1 LNIIEINNIKFSYE
15 PNSEKHIVNIIDL
28 CVKEG
33 EQLFIYGP
41 SGSGK
46 STLLNLI
53 CGLHLANSGNINV
66 LGKSL
71 HNMSS
76 RQRDKHRAT
85 NIGYIFQQFNLIEY
99 LHAIDNI
106 KLARHFSANSAVSNI
121 DTEIE
126 DILTSLH
133 LDKKDWYR
141 PVNQLSVG
149 QQQRVGIARALINKP
164 KLIIA
169 DEPTSS
175 LDQAARDSFIALL
188 LSLCEKHASTLLF
201 VSHDMSLRKH
211 FSSSIALSD
220 VNFVESTH

>member
-1 LNIIEINNIKFSYE
+1 LNAIEINNIEFSYASN
-15 PNSEKHIVNIIDL
+15 PKKHIVNIINL
-28 CVKEG
+28 CVKE
-33 EQLFIYGP
+33 EAQLFIHGP

-71 HNMSS
+71 HNLSR
-76 RQRDKHRAT
+76 RQRDKFRAT
-85 NIGYIFQQFNLIEY
+85 NIGYIFQQFNLVEY

-106 KLARHFSANSAVSNI
+106 KLAMHFSANSSSTNI
-121 DTEIE
+121 EQEIE
-126 DILTSLH
+126 AMLTTLH
-133 LDKKDWYR
+133 LDSKDWYR
-141 PVNQLSVG
+141 PVNELSVG

-175 LDQAARDSFIALL
+175 LDQASRDSFISLL
-188 LSLCEKHASTLLF
+188 LSLCKQHASTLLF
-201 VSHDMSLRKH
+201 VSHDMSLCEH
-211 FSSSIALSD
+211 FTSSIALTDINS
-220 VNFVESTH
+220 VEGAS